1 MGSQGEA
8 YRFTKLLHTRGG
20 RARAWMH
27 SLLVDHAVLRLAWS
41 NFAVVVPG
49 RLYRCNHPTPGR
61 LAAMTRRL
69 GLKTVVNLRGVTGS
83 GSDALS
89 REMAGRL
96 GLDFIDAPLTSRV
109 APPRE
114 RVLALARAFQTMRE
128 PALIQCKSG
137 ADRAGLAAA
146 IYLLLRGESSANA
159 ARQLTLRHGHLAGAE
174 AGVLGAF
181 LRAYA
186 REAEGRK
193 PFADW
198 LEQDYDPER
207 VNRDFRPHAVAR
219 FINTSLLRRE

>member
-1 MGSQGEA
+1 MGSQSEA
-8 YRFTKLLHTRGG
+8 FRFTKLLHTPGG
-20 RARAWMH
+20 RARAWAN

-69 GLKTVVNLRGVTGS
+69 GLKSVVNLRGVTGS

-89 REMAGRL
+89 REAAARL
-96 GLDFIDAPLTSRV
+96 GLDFIDAPLKSRF

-114 RVLALARAFQTMRE
+114 RVLALAEAFRTMRE
-128 PALIQCKSG
+128 PALVHCKSG
-137 ADRAGLAAA
+137 ADRAGFAAA
-146 IYLLLRGESSANA
+146 IFLLMHGESAASA

-174 AGVLGAF
+174 SGVLGAF

-193 PFADW
+193 PFAAW
-198 LEQDYDPER
+198 LEQDYDPAR
-207 VNRDFRPHAVAR
+207 VDRDFRPHAWAR
-219 FINTSLLRRE
+219 FVNTRLLRRE